1 MDTRCRC
8 QKCGREKMVSF
19 AQSVLHGWPYCCE
32 QRMAVKETTAEVE
45 TVVAQVLAP
54 FDRLIEQVAQRH

>member
-1 MDTRCRC
+1 
-8 QKCGREKMVSF
+8 MVSF